1 MPETVL
7 NLPDPGATEAFGLR
21 LAACVRPGDLIAL
34 DGPIGAGKT
43 SLARGLLRG
52 LGHEGEVPSPTF
64 TLVQTYE
71 PPDLRLPVWHV
82 DLYRVEDP
90 GEIEELGLEE
100 AQGAGLLLVEWPD
113 RWPRSWAGALF
124 LSLRADD
131 RGGRDLTA
139 RVPAAWEARWP
150 PP

>member
-1 MPETVL
+1 MSAK
-7 NLPDPGATEAFGLR
+7 LPDGYRYIVVE
-21 LAACVRPGDLIAL
+21 
-34 DGPIGAGKT
+34 GPIGAGKT

-64 TLVQTYE
+64 TLVQAYE

-100 AQGAGLLLVEWPD
+100 AEASGLLLVEWPD

-124 LSLRADD
+124 LSLRGDD